1 MLNFEW
7 NTGLG
12 VNSTFNTQHS
22 TLLFLAAGARRFY
35 RIVRLRRALGPAA
48 PISLIIGSVPQYRK
62 KRRAI
67 VRYFDLTLIL
77 VAPVRRALAV
87 AFAGVV
93 LALAGCATTG
103 DSPTQAVQQPKNIII
118 MFADGAAP
126 THWDFGRYS
135 SKVLRQ
141 QPFASTDIVF
151 REGALGL
158 MSTSPLGP
166 YVTDS
171 AAAASAMATGFKVA
185 NGAVSVTPD
194 GKPLRTVMQ
203 AAKAAGKRIGLVT
216 TATVYDATPAAFSIN
231 AKSRRDS
238 QALVDLYLALEPDV
252 LMGGG
257 ADYFLPVDVPGGKRK
272 DGKDL
277 ITVFRA
283 KGHQVVRNTAEL
295 NAASGVK
302 LLGLFSN
309 DDMDFEIDRD
319 PAREPATAEMAT
331 AALKALSQQSPNG
344 FVLLVE
350 NENVDTAAHANDAA
364 SMMRALWAFDDAVK
378 VALEFQRRNPG
389 TLVIVTGDHETGG
402 FSPTYALKDLSSL
415 SSKNRF
421 YSGDEHL
428 RMLERITI
436 SLGKVKEKLGKKPS
450 GEVLDKLIA
459 EHFPGFRLDPDI
471 RQLVLGQK
479 TDERNFAYLPQN
491 ALGRMVARQTG
502 YYWGTGGH
510 TPEPVAVGAIGPG
523 AELFRG
529 YQDNS
534 DFGKHLHRLIQ
545 GK

>member
-1 MLNFEW
+1 MAAFA
-7 NTGLG
+7 
-12 VNSTFNTQHS
+12 VVA
-22 TLLFLAAGARRFY
+22 LAATGCTST
-35 RIVRLRRALGPAA
+35 GGQSAA
-48 PISLIIGSVPQYRK
+48 
-62 KRRAI
+62 
-67 VRYFDLTLIL
+67 
-77 VAPVRRALAV
+77 
-87 AFAGVV
+87 AGQ
-93 LALAGCATTG
+93 
-103 DSPTQAVQQPKNIII
+103 SPRNIII
-118 MFADGAAP
+118 LFADGAAP
-126 THWDFGRYS
+126 VQWDFGRYS
-135 SKVLRQ
+135 SAILRR
-141 QPFASTDIVF
+141 QPFATTDIVF

-158 MSTSPLGP
+158 LATSSHDA

-171 AAAASAMATGFKVA
+171 AAAASAMSIGHKVA
-185 NGAVSVTPD
+185 NGSVSITPD
-194 GKPLRTVMQ
+194 GTPHRTVMQ
-203 AAKAAGKRIGLVT
+203 AARAVGKRIGLVT

-238 QALVDLYLALEPDV
+238 QLLVDLLVALEPDV

-257 ADYFLPVDVPGGKRK
+257 ADYFLPQGTPGGKRK
-272 DGKDL
+272 DRKD
-277 ITVFRA
+277 IVAAFRA
-283 KGHQVVRNTAEL
+283 KGYHIARNTADL
-295 NAASGVK
+295 NAATGPR
-302 LLGLFSN
+302 LLGLFA
-309 DDMDFEIDRD
+309 DEDMDFEIDRD
-319 PAREPATAEMAT
+319 PSQEPTTAEMAA
-331 AALKALSQQSPNG
+331 AALKALSLESPNG

-350 NENVDTAAHANDAA
+350 NENVDTSAHANDAA
-364 SMMRALWAFDDAVK
+364 SLMRALWAFDDAVK

-421 YSGDEHL
+421 YSRDEHL
-428 RMLERITI
+428 RMLERITM
-436 SLGKVKEKLGKKPS
+436 SLGRVKERLGRKPS

-459 EHFPGFRLDPDI
+459 DHFPGFRLDPDL

-534 DFGKHLHRLIQ
+534 DFGKHLHRLIL